1 MEKENKYDIHMENIK
16 ELVSIVG
23 DFIEAHPNIQSM
35 NFGLYHQHGRLGFVD
50 LDAFAKA
57 TKVTTEDGTEQTLT
71 ELKQSIDK
79 EEK

>member
-1 MEKENKYDIHMENIK
+1 MEKENKYDIYMENIK

-23 DFIEAHPNIQSM
+23 DFIDKHTTIQSM

-71 ELKQSIDK
+71 ELKQTIDN